1 MDNHPL
7 YGGEKLKIEIG
18 GMKMRNDYNVENV
31 VKFVGDF
38 VKKEEHFDSM
48 FFEQLSCMFT
58 TVALMCD
65 IDADTYACD
74 TLIAGLWDDVKAS
87 CNKDFTNQDYYK
99 FYDFMVKW
107 IV

>member
-1 MDNHPL
+1 
-7 YGGEKLKIEIG
+7 
-18 GMKMRNDYNVENV
+18 MKNDYKAENV
-31 VKFVGDF
+31 VRFIDDF

-74 TLIAGLWDDVKAS
+74 TLIAGLWDDIKA
-87 CNKDFTNQDYYK
+87 NYDEDLTKLIKDYDV
-99 FYDFMVKW
+99 FYDWMVKW